1 MVKNVY
7 FDTNIIIDIC
17 DEGREKHQESLD
29 IVHKL
34 IVNGAELYINS
45 DTLATLFYILRNRSK
60 MNFNE
65 AMQKIKFINETFELV
80 SIEKKSIDETIDI
93 CNNKN
98 FKDYEDALQYICAK
112 KIEADFIVTNDK
124 KFISPDIEVK
134 SSSEYS

>member
-98 FKDYEDALQYICAK
+98 FKDYEDTLQYICAK